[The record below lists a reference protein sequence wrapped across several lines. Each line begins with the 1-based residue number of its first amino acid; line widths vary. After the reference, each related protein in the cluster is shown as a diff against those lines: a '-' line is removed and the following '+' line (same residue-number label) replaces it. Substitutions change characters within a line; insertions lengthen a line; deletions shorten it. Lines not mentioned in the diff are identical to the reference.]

1 MAGGIKKW
9 RINKDLS
16 LLKPESL
23 CRNTMFWKRRQI
35 YAYFALDGRDHFVG
49 KAFKALEKER
59 QVFIHPELEVVA
71 ASEEAIAAK
80 DLGTM
85 KAVWVLVDVMKKK
98 QVEEHFPASKEE
110 YPVRIVFYGEG
121 EIFDILYISEAEVTV
136 VNNLFS
142 RKKIDSCGHIIVVEN
157 PDYISAIHIADVIGY
172 CVVKKVGKSSITN
185 ILKTLRRMKMSRLEK
200 SRGSWMRHRL

>member
-1 MAGGIKKW
+1 M
-9 RINKDLS
+9 
-16 LLKPESL
+16 
-23 CRNTMFWKRRQI
+23 
-35 YAYFALDGRDHFVG
+35 
-49 KAFKALEKER
+49 
-59 QVFIHPELEVVA
+59 VA

-142 RKKIDSCGHIIVVEN
+142 RKKIDSCEHIIVVEN

-172 CVVKKVGKSSITN
+172 CVVKEGGEVEYYQYSQG
-185 ILKTLRRMKMSRLEK
+185 
-200 SRGSWMRHRL
+200 GSEE